1 MQAEKS
7 YRDLAIRMDGCT
19 DNWIELV
26 TGIIGCSE
34 SDALAILDLY
44 RANKVVK
51 RDLTNQRWT
60 VKHGA
65 YLDADTLTSMLEK

>member
-7 YRDLAIRMDGCT
+7 YRDLAVRMDGCT
-19 DNWIELV
+19 DNWIEMV

-34 SDALAILDLY
+34 SDALDILDLY

-60 VKHGA
+60 VTHGA